1 MAHIFCNFHSHIGSE
16 LNDSAFTAVIDD
28 KSLADADAF
37 VDKSTNVEIFLK
49 FAKEACES
57 FKTDWKKHQVRGGF
71 LLMDVFVQVI
81 YLYMISG
88 ASQANKCDEE
98 LKTVI
103 TMEDAIGIIIKMIEK
118 IDSADLVKEIKGS
131 IGKPDKLN
139 NKEKRLEISCRRFIK
154 KSVKATKT
162 KLFDDAY
169 FARGIYYGLT
179 LDGVDGKKYGQA
191 LKDNTL
197 EKLEAVDYYMELSLN
212 ASKYMN
218 GELPYLPNK
227 KHAISGNSNI
237 FLLHMTN
244 AHHKAL
250 SSDDAIAEQLLYS
263 VVKEFKGLFEDSN
276 SNVIG
281 IDWLAPEGY
290 EFERER
296 TIRVVGRFLD
306 LLNGVYQEIKEE
318 IKKKYKK
325 IVFRPHVGE
334 GCSVFNGDQSKIPL
348 LLYPREFMVNAWG
361 AVNMFVD
368 MENQSQKA
376 VNMFVDIENQN
387 QNQNPKPSSG
397 LERYVIGEFARY
409 MGGDDFSIGGKK
421 YDELKRR
428 AINNARVMTEAI
440 ADWCERNTSNNL
452 LFRLGHVTHCDKDT
466 AKLIKENGIYVD
478 LNLGSN
484 IRTGALNGAPGFGA
498 IDYARTQVK
507 SNNKAYNSVEVIKEI
522 KNLWGVDIYKDSGFY
537 QLVKAGCKV
546 LIGDDGVGVEV
557 TGIKGEY
564 ERVKAVFDGF
574 DKEVRNAYVG
584 EPSDFYTK
592 LETDQHAWIKKV
604 HG

>member
-1 MAHIFCNFHSHIGSE
+1 MVRHCNFHSHIGSE
-16 LNDSAFTAVIDD
+16 LNDSAFTAKINDQP
-28 KSLADADAF
+28 LADTDVF
-37 VDKSTNVEIFLK
+37 INESTNVEIFLE
-49 FAKEACES
+49 FAEEACTS

-71 LLMDVFVQVI
+71 LLMDVFVQVL
-81 YLYMISG
+81 YLYIKADKTCTLDKSIHE
-88 ASQANKCDEE
+88 KF
-98 LKTVI
+98 KTVT
-103 TMEDAIGIIIKMIEK
+103 TMEDAIDYISDMIRK
-118 IDSADLVKEIKGS
+118 LKEVNVKGS
-131 IGKPDKLN
+131 DF
-139 NKEKRLEISCRRFIK
+139 EKACARFIK

-169 FARGIYYGLT
+169 FARGIYYGLK
-179 LDGVDGKKYGQA
+179 LNGVGGKKYGQA
-191 LKDNTL
+191 LKEKTL
-197 EKLEAVDYYMELSLN
+197 EKLNGVNYYMELSLN
-212 ASKYMN
+212 ASKYKK
-218 GELPYLPNK
+218 GELPYLPK
-227 KHAISGNSNI
+227 QEYAISGNDNVL
-237 FLLHMTN
+237 LLHMTN

-263 VVKEFKGLFEDSN
+263 VVKEFKDLFKDPN

-296 TIRVVGRFLD
+296 TIRVVGLFLD
-306 LLNGVYQEIKEE
+306 LLNGIHPKLKEE
-318 IKKKYKK
+318 RTDPKYKK

-368 MENQSQKA
+368 MENQ
-376 VNMFVDIENQN
+376 NQN
-387 QNQNPKPSSG
+387 QSQTPKPSSG

-421 YDELKRR
+421 YNELKRR

-440 ADWCERNTSNNL
+440 ADWCEHNTINNL

-466 AKLIKENGIYVD
+466 AKLIKANEIYVD

-498 IDYARTQVK
+498 IDYARSKVK
-507 SNNKAYNSVEVIKEI
+507 DKKANDAYNSVEVIKEI

-546 LIGDDGVGVEV
+546 LVGDDGVGVEV

-564 ERVKAVFDGF
+564 DRVKTVFDGF
-574 DKEVRNAYVG
+574 DDKVRKAYAG
-584 EPSDFYTK
+584 DSSDFYNQ
-592 LETDQHAWIKKV
+592 LESDQTAWITNV
-604 HG
+604 RR